1 MRIWKARGATVSL
14 TNPAVNGYTTDDL
27 MEREL
32 PLARTTRP
40 TIVTLLIG
48 ANDIVRGRDAVQY
61 RAQLRRILVE
71 LVDAGVA
78 RSAIYGLPQP
88 DWSVSP
94 SAAGFGTPEALRARI
109 VEFNAI
115 LREEVLGADGIYI
128 DLFPLMRKQADAGM
142 LAPDG
147 LHPSAAA
154 LAEWA
159 ATLAERIPT
168 TRMGP

>member
-1 MRIWKARGATVSL
+1 M
-14 TNPAVNGYTTDDL
+14 NGYTTDDL
-27 MEREL
+27 IEQEL

-48 ANDIVRGRDAVQY
+48 ANDIVRGRDAARY
-61 RAQLRRILVE
+61 RAQLRRILTE

-94 SAAGFGTPEALRARI
+94 SAAGFGTTEALRARI

-115 LREEVLGADGIYI
+115 LREEVVGAGGLYI

-142 LAPDG
+142 FAPDG